1 MATKEK
7 TLEEL
12 VKEKD
17 DLEDERRKQEQE
29 DEVKPEIEGE
39 PVRSNI
45 REILGVDD
53 DAEEVDW
60 LKILI
65 YAEAGVGKTYL
76 LGTIEDV
83 PDEFLPAILL
93 DVERGK
99 MTIRNRKKIDKVK
112 VRSMAKMDQVHNEL
126 RKAGLPF
133 YYRTIMVD
141 NCTEL
146 EKIEM
151 REIMELAWSKNP
163 ATVDKN
169 VPSPR
174 EYGISNT
181 KMSKYLRAYKDLEC
195 HLICT
200 AWSREIKDKEG
211 KVVGWEPDLGSAQI
225 RKHGPGYF
233 DIVGYMTASKP
244 QGQPVERSIQF
255 VKTDKVAAKDRSQAL
270 PERMVDP
277 TIPKIWELIEAS
289 NKALANTT

>member
-7 TLEEL
+7 TLEEMI
-12 VKEKD
+12 KEKAETD
-17 DLEDERRKQEQE
+17 AAPT
-29 DEVKPEIEGE
+29 PEIIGE
-39 PVRSNI
+39 PINSNI
-45 REILGVDD
+45 REILGVTDEP
-53 DAEEVDW
+53 EELNW

-65 YAEAGVGKTYL
+65 YAEAGVGKTEL

-93 DVERGK
+93 DVERGA
-99 MTIRNRKKIDKVK
+99 MTIRHRKKIDKIK
-112 VRSMAKMDQVHNEL
+112 VRSMAKMDEVHNEL
-126 RKAGLPF
+126 RKQGLPF

-151 REIMELAWSKNP
+151 REIMELAYNKNP

-181 KMSKYLRAYKDLEC
+181 KMAKYLRAYKDLEC

-200 AWSREIKDKEG
+200 AWVREIKDKEG
-211 KVVGWEPDLGSAQI
+211 KVVGWQPDLGSAQI
-225 RKHGPGYF
+225 RQHGPGYF
-233 DIVGYMTASKP
+233 DIVGYMTAARAPGAQSTSRK
-244 QGQPVERSIQF
+244 IQF
-255 VKTDKVAAKDRSQAL
+255 VKTDKVAAKDRSKAL
-270 PERMVDP
+270 PEIMEEP
-277 TIPKIWELIEAS
+277 TIPKIWELIDAS
-289 NKALANTT
+289 NKALAAQDN